1 MRKLLP
7 KFRKRIN
14 KHKVET
20 STVCGVLIVVSILQI
35 ITLFRDA
42 VIERIML
49 RTHSDTIVKILY
61 FDKLSDPNLKYAL
74 GEYYFGKGTYDIEK
88 AKKYFIESIELDE
101 KLPLAHYQLSRVYF
115 ITGDQQNAL
124 VEINKEL
131 EYHPDFKRSYY
142 IRGLVYGYSNQLA
155 LAVED
160 FKQFLKWKPD
170 SWAGHNDLAW
180 VYFQQGDFKNAL
192 LTAQDGLRYSP
203 GNPWLL
209 NTVGISL
216 KNMGDIE
223 GARTAFQTS
232 LTNINKLTPE
242 TWGSAYP
249 GNDPDFY
256 QKGFSNM
263 KKTVENN
270 LQLVQN

>member
-1 MRKLLP
+1 
-7 KFRKRIN
+7 
-14 KHKVET
+14 
-20 STVCGVLIVVSILQI
+20 
-35 ITLFRDA
+35 
-42 VIERIML
+42 
-49 RTHSDTIVKILY
+49 
-61 FDKLSDPNLKYAL
+61 
-74 GEYYFGKGTYDIEK
+74 
-88 AKKYFIESIELDE
+88 
-101 KLPLAHYQLSRVYF
+101 
-115 ITGDQQNAL
+115 
-124 VEINKEL
+124 
-131 EYHPDFKRSYY
+131 
-142 IRGLVYGYSNQLA
+142 
-155 LAVED
+155 
-160 FKQFLKWKPD
+160 
-170 SWAGHNDLAW
+170 